1 MRVVSLAE
9 LSRKGAIR
17 PLLALARE
25 TGPIT
30 ASQFAAA
37 SGLLHEA
44 AKRLR
49 EELVAA
55 GLVEVRVLRR
65 QGVIEVLEVELTPAG
80 RQVADLLLKAEETMR
95 RGDRPAP

>member
-1 MRVVSLAE
+1 MASFAE

-25 TGPIT
+25 DGPIT
-30 ASQFAAA
+30 ATQFAMA

-65 QGVIEVLEVELTPAG
+65 QGVIEVLEVALTPVG
-80 RQVADLLLKAEETMR
+80 RDVARLLLKADETLR
-95 RGDRPAP
+95 RASQREA